1 MWKVLIEAHFSLCL
15 LEMEWK
21 LKNWRVIYPQNPP
34 LWYFWT
40 TGTLVLSLMLNLAAL
55 LITMIMLILLFRFI
69 NWLLGCEV
77 YNDTF
82 TQNFRN
88 WIWFSLKEF
97 WNMYIALLEPVLLEL
112 LQQHSHLKKWARI
125 QYDGDNIQT
134 QKMAQTQIDCKH
146 SQADIYRNYK
156 QKENMDTH

>member
-112 LQQHSHLKKWARI
+112 LQQHSDLKKSVNKNSMRWRPYTYTKNSTNTNRLQTAKQI
-125 QYDGDNIQT
+125 Q
-134 QKMAQTQIDCKH
+134 
-146 SQADIYRNYK
+146 
-156 QKENMDTH
+156 EL